1 MSLRNFFRLLRHG
14 SPPDGHGVGNSVV
27 KAAKDSTHM
36 GGVDGSSTSS
46 VFKLVEEGHKNYA
59 KSFKKKE

>member
-36 GGVDGSSTSS
+36 GGRGGSSTSP
-46 VFKLVEEGHKNYA
+46 VYKLVEEGHKNYA